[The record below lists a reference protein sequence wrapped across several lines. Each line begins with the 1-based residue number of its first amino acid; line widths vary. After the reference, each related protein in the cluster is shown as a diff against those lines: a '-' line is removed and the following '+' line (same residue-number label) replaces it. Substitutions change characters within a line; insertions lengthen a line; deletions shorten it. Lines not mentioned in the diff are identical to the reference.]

1 MNPLVK
7 LVLALSSL
15 LFLSG
20 AIAVSESPL
29 LVRLGFLALAIAG
42 AVWSVIRYQQ
52 ERRGETQ

>member
-1 MNPLVK
+1 VK